1 MAPQGQWA
9 HCTVHLFPWF
19 LLLIF
24 GWLVLNMAAVLLHTL
39 AGSSILA
46 SDPIQAAIRMGG
58 GGGGGTSWSHWQWF
72 HWELRSNKRSAEY
85 HPWGATYP
93 TGSPPTPRH
102 CAPSPVDVPQTY
114 PHHTATQAQL
124 CCDCSP
130 EWDVTRCSRTW
141 ADSWGLH
148 SPVTFS
154 SLAAA
159 YPPIPSPHFLRKKK
173 SLYLSLPDSS
183 YLFSDCIWFVGIILN
198 TAPLGTCNHPCLA
211 LCTYLFFLYVN
222 SVPRHSQENFT
233 GAEQQSQAQSISVL
247 VRWGTASKALFEMHL
262 FLPL

>member
-1 MAPQGQWA
+1 MPVQPHLQSYLPSCKLIPADKTQWSWKTDFSKKTPFQTLFS
-9 HCTVHLFPWF
+9 HKTNSSGHLRDSEHTVQFICSHDSSSLFLDGWF
-19 LLLIF
+19 WIWQLF
-24 GWLVLNMAAVLLHTL
+24 FFTHWLVPLSLQA
-39 AGSSILA
+39 IL
-46 SDPIQAAIRMGG
+46 SKLPSEWGM
-58 GGGGGTSWSHWQWF
+58 GGGGTSWNHWQWF

-173 SLYLSLPDSS
+173 ACICHYLIPAIC
-183 YLFSDCIWFVGIILN
+183 F
-198 TAPLGTCNHPCLA
+198 
-211 LCTYLFFLYVN
+211 
-222 SVPRHSQENFT
+222 Q
-233 GAEQQSQAQSISVL
+233 
-247 VRWGTASKALFEMHL
+247 TASDLLASFWIL
-262 FLPL
+262 LP

>member
-46 SDPIQAAIRMGG
+46 SDPIQAAIRMGDG
-58 GGGGGTSWSHWQWF
+58 GGGHILESLAVISLGIEKQQTQCWVPSLGCHLPHWQ
-72 HWELRSNKRSAEY
+72 
-85 HPWGATYP
+85 
-93 TGSPPTPRH
+93 
-102 CAPSPVDVPQTY
+102 PS
-114 PHHTATQAQL
+114 HT
-124 CCDCSP
+124 
-130 EWDVTRCSRTW
+130 
-141 ADSWGLH
+141 
-148 SPVTFS
+148 S
-154 SLAAA
+154 SLCSFSCGCASDLPA
-159 YPPIPSPHFLRKKK
+159 PHSNPGTALLWLLPRVRCDTVQQDMGWLTGFAFSCHLQLPCCCLPTHSFSTFPQEKK

-211 LCTYLFFLYVN
+211 LCTYLFFLYMN

-247 VRWGTASKALFEMHL
+247 VRWGTASKALFEVRL